1 MGQLDAHVRCVYMHG
16 VVHVGAR
23 AALAGHKVRGE
34 LVRARAAHRLLLVAC
49 GPPPAQWHAQ
59 CTDEMHSL
67 ERCAMR
73 TGVCTLGGE
82 AIVRGSVRVTAAEG
96 AQLEGGER
104 RLEGG
109 RRAGLAVGG
118 ELGVEVGVVRG
129 VGGRR
134 GRARRAADG
143 DDLRRARASHTVQR
157 SQWRAEHGNTW
168 HGVRCWDLRCLVR
181 SCVPRKTRSALLGSA
196 VPRVVMRV
204 SGAVVATPPSWGRRA
219 HCPRAA
225 ASRP

>member
-82 AIVRGSVRVTAAEG
+82 AVVRGSVRVTAAEG

-134 GRARRAADG
+134 GRARRAANG
-143 DDLRRARASHTVQR
+143 DDLRRARASHIRCSDLSGAPSTGTR
-157 SQWRAEHGNTW
+157 GTECAAGICGASCGHACRER
-168 HGVRCWDLRCLVR
+168 HGVRCWDLRCLVW
-181 SCVPRKTRSALLGSA
+181 SCV
-196 VPRVVMRV
+196 
-204 SGAVVATPPSWGRRA
+204 
-219 HCPRAA
+219 
-225 ASRP
+225 